1 MSDTDAAALIEALT
15 PRYDFID
22 LDRLRGLV
30 DEERKRYV
38 ERTPKSS
45 ELAER
50 ARRHMIGGVM
60 CSWHADWHLP
70 HPLYV
75 QRAKGDRIWDADGN
89 EYVDFNL
96 GDTPDIFGH
105 APDNPVM
112 RSLSDFIRNQGMAT
126 LLPNEDAVVASEI
139 LAERIGLP
147 YWYTALSASDANRFA
162 IKIARLLTG
171 RPRVLIFN
179 LAYHGTVDETLKWTL
194 EPGSVSWRFPRDFAP
209 GQDPGATTRIAS
221 WNDLDSV
228 EQALAHQDVA
238 VVLTEPALTNTGIV
252 MPRPGFHEGL
262 RELCSR
268 YGSHLLIDE
277 THTLSE
283 GPRGCTGAWG
293 LEPDIWV
300 AGKCIASGVP
310 CAVYGLSEEIGRG
323 LGAVLELDDPNV
335 AAGFTGL
342 GTTMTGNALSTHAL
356 RMTLEHVL
364 TDEVYQ
370 RMRTGMARLVEGM
383 RGVIA
388 KREVPFS
395 VTAMG
400 NRCDLRFQPE
410 PPMDP
415 FAALPGLGLGGYF
428 EFLHLR
434 AINSGFLIIPYL
446 NMFLCSPVTAPE
458 DVDRWTECFD
468 GIIADMLGRS

>member
-1 MSDTDAAALIEALT
+1 MSESDADAAALIDALT

-22 LDRLRGLV
+22 LDRLRRLV
-30 DEERKRYV
+30 EEERKRYV
-38 ERTPKSS
+38 ERTPMCR

-60 CSWHADWHLP
+60 CNWHTDWHLP

-75 QRAKGDRIWDADGN
+75 QRAKGDRVWDADGN

-112 RSLSDFIRNQGMAT
+112 RSLSDFIRNQ
-126 LLPNEDAVVASEI
+126 DIAVV
-139 LAERIGLP
+139 
-147 YWYTALSASDANRFA
+147 
-162 IKIARLLTG
+162 
-171 RPRVLIFN
+171 V
-179 LAYHGTVDETLKWTL
+179 
-194 EPGSVSWRFPRDFAP
+194 
-209 GQDPGATTRIAS
+209 
-221 WNDLDSV
+221 
-228 EQALAHQDVA
+228 
-238 VVLTEPALTNTGIV
+238 TEPALTNTGIV
-252 MPRPGFHEGL
+252 MPRPRFHEGL

-268 YGSHLLIDE
+268 YGSYLLIDE

-310 CAVYGLSEEIGRG
+310 CAVYGFSQEIGRE
-323 LGAVLELDDPNV
+323 LGAVLALDDPHV

-342 GTTMTGNALSTHAL
+342 GNTMTGNALSTHAL

-370 RMRTGMARLVEGM
+370 RMRTAMARLVDGM

-395 VTAMG
+395 VTTMG
-400 NRCDLRFQPE
+400 NRCDLRFLPE

-415 FAALPGLGLGGYF
+415 FEALPGLGLGGYF

-434 AINSGFLIIPYL
+434 AINSGFLMIPYY

-468 GIIADMLGRS
+468 DIIADMLGRS